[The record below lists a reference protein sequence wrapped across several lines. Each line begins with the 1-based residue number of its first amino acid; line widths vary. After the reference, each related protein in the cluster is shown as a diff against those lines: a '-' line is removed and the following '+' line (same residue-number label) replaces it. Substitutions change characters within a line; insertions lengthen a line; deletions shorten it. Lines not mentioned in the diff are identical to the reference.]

1 VSNALFLR
9 LLFEILIECA
19 EIMHLRHLEHLL
31 AVADTGSFS
40 RAAEQQHLTQS
51 ALSRSIQTLEGDLG
65 ARLIDRTGKRNELTP
80 LGQAVAVRA
89 RRMVFEAAELHR
101 SAALLKQ
108 GELGAIRIGLGSGPA
123 VMLMTPFLIH
133 MARCH
138 PGVHVSVSPGATELQ
153 LMQLRQRTLD
163 ALVID
168 VRRIAPAPDLAIEH
182 LSELRAGFVC
192 RSAHP
197 LLQAGG
203 PVTFDDLLRYPVAS
217 TPLSAEVARM
227 LVNLFGPRADPQQA
241 VSLRCDDITSLI
253 ETVKASDAI
262 YLGILTAARSGIEAG
277 ALAELVTAPRLT
289 NGARFAF
296 ITLAGRTE
304 APSMGLFRQF
314 VAEWLRD

>member
-1 VSNALFLR
+1 MN
-9 LLFEILIECA
+9 
-19 EIMHLRHLEHLL
+19 LRHLEHLL

-51 ALSRSIQTLEGDLG
+51 ALSRSIQTLEDDLG

-89 RRMVFEAAELHR
+89 RRMVFEAAELRR
-101 SAALLKQ
+101 SAELLKQ
-108 GELGAIRIGLGSGPA
+108 GDLGAIRIGLGSGPG

-133 MARCH
+133 MARHH

-182 LSELRAGFVC
+182 LTELRAGFVC
-192 RSAHP
+192 CGGHP
-197 LLQAGG
+197 LLQANR
-203 PVTFDDLLRYPVAS
+203 PVAFEEILRYPLAS
-217 TPLSAEVARM
+217 SPLSAEVALM

-253 ETVKASDAI
+253 EAVKASDAI
-262 YLGILTAARSGIEAG
+262 YLGILAAARNGIEAG
-277 ALAELVTAPRLT
+277 QLAELVTAPQLT
-289 NGARFAF
+289 SGARFAF

-304 APSMGLFRQF
+304 APSMGFFRQF
-314 VAEWLRD
+314 VAERLRD